1 MGSKK
6 STRRVA
12 SGKSSPLRVV
22 STPARVRPSKM
33 SRRRALVLV
42 GIHLA
47 VVAHVVHWRLTGSTV
62 TPVEPS
68 EAMEFSKHG
77 VINAGLVFFAA
88 SILSTALFGRFFC
101 GWGCHLV
108 MLQDLAGW
116 LLGKLGIRPRPL
128 RSRLLLWVPMVA
140 FVYMFLWPLIYR
152 LAVGRPWEQGVTSSF
167 TTTDFWATFPGLV
180 VALLTFGVCGFAIV
194 YFLGAKGFCTY
205 ACPYGAAFGV
215 ADRLAPA
222 AIRVTDACESCG
234 HCTAVCTSNVRVHQE
249 VRDYGM
255 VVDPGC
261 MKCMDCVSVC
271 PNDALYFGWGRP
283 ALLAKP
289 RVKHPATPR
298 RQLALAEELLLGG
311 AFVVAFFSFR
321 GLYDM
326 LPFLFSLGW
335 AAIVAY
341 LVLLGARF
349 IYLPHLRLRT
359 LQLKRGGR
367 VSRVGWGFAWALM
380 ALIGLCG
387 HSAWIQVEDWRGLRA
402 FNATDA
408 YRGRVLQP
416 TPNVTLDPA
425 QRGSV
430 DAAIRHLGRVDRW
443 GLVEMPRLVAQLA
456 WMRQLAGDG
465 AGFRATVERALRS
478 DPENAILHL
487 LVGRDLASR
496 QRLSAAETAYG
507 KALEFSPTMINAYLG
522 LGILHASRGQMMQ
535 AGRVFERG
543 LEQAPES
550 AELHFNRALVRAY
563 SGNVEGARQGFEQV
577 LELSPAQLTAR
588 ANLAGLL
595 ASTGQYED
603 ALAHYQ
609 VAIRLSPSDP
619 STRLL
624 LAQVYLALGQGQ
636 IATVQ
641 LDQALALDPTL
652 APARDLRAQLE
663 QRRRRGGNSGD

>member
-1 MGSKK
+1 MAAKK
-6 STRRVA
+6 SNRH
-12 SGKSSPLRVV
+12 SKPGKSSPPRVV
-22 STPARVRPSKM
+22 STPAKVRPSKM

-42 GIHLA
+42 GVHLA
-47 VVAHVVHWRLTGSTV
+47 VVAHLVHWRLTGSTV

-128 RSRLLLWVPMVA
+128 RSRLLLWVPMAA
-140 FVYMFLWPLIYR
+140 FVYMFLWPAIYR
-152 LAVGRPWEQGVTSSF
+152 LVVGRPWEQGVTSAF

-222 AIRVTDACESCG
+222 AIRVTDACGSCG

-271 PNDALYFGWGRP
+271 PHDALYFGLGRP
-283 ALLAKP
+283 ALLVKP
-289 RVKHPATPR
+289 RVKKPATAR
-298 RQLALAEELLLGG
+298 RQLSFGEELLIAG
-311 AFVVAFFSFR
+311 AFIVAFFSFR
-321 GLYDM
+321 GLYGL

-341 LVLLGARF
+341 LVLLGARL
-349 IYLPHLRLRT
+349 IYRPNLRLRT
-359 LQLKRGGR
+359 LRLKRGGSLVR
-367 VSRVGWGFAWALM
+367 AGWGFAL
-380 ALIGLCG
+380 ALIALVGLCG
-387 HSAWIQVEDWRGLRA
+387 HSAWIQLEDLRGRRA
-402 FNATDA
+402 FDATDA
-408 YRGRVLQP
+408 FRGRVLQP
-416 TPNVTLDPA
+416 TPRITLDLP
-425 QRGSV
+425 QRAVV
-430 DAAIRHLGRVDRW
+430 DAAILHLGRVDRW

-456 WMRQLAGDG
+456 WMRQLADDG
-465 AGFRATVERALRS
+465 EGFRATVERALHS

-496 QRLSAAETAYG
+496 QRFSAAEDAYG

-543 LEQAPES
+543 LERAPES

-563 SGNVEGARQGFEQV
+563 SGNVEGAREGFEQV
-577 LELSPAQLTAR
+577 LDLSSDHLPAR
-588 ANLAGLL
+588 ENLAGLL
-595 ASTGQYED
+595 ASTGQYEA

-609 VAIRLSPSDP
+609 VAIRQSPSDP

-624 LAQVYLALGQGQ
+624 MAQVYLALNRLQP
-636 IATVQ
+636 ATQQ
-641 LDQALALDPTL
+641 LNQALALDPML
-652 APARDLRAQLE
+652 APARELQALVE
-663 QRRRRGGNSGD
+663 QRRRSGGQSGD